1 MTLKEKLLAHMKE
14 ALRSKDSIR
23 LNTIRSLISAT
34 KNQEID
40 LRRELQDEEVLSLI
54 TREVKKRKEAS
65 SLYKQGGR
73 TDLMEKEDQE
83 QLILQAYL
91 PEQVSEEVLR
101 KRIQEVIDK
110 QADIAKNKINLLN
123 LQKSKIINK
132 KYKKLKLLG
141 PCDLKQKLNIEVNAI
156 SKSAREKIEKL
167 SGKVKFY

>member
-83 QLILQAYL
+83 QLILKAYL

-101 KRIQEVIDK
+101 KRIQEVIEETG
-110 QADIAKNKINLLN
+110 ADGMKDFGKIMKVLVPEFKGKADNALI
-123 LQKSKIINK
+123 K
-132 KYKKLKLLG
+132 
-141 PCDLKQKLNIEVNAI
+141 DLAGDF
-156 SKSAREKIEKL
+156 L
-167 SGKVKFY
+167 S

>member
-1 MTLKEKLLAHMKE
+1 MKE

-83 QLILQAYL
+83 QLILNAYL

-101 KRIQEVIDK
+101 KRIQEVIEETG
-110 QADIAKNKINLLN
+110 ADGMKDFGKIMKVLVPEFKGKADNALI
-123 LQKSKIINK
+123 K
-132 KYKKLKLLG
+132 
-141 PCDLKQKLNIEVNAI
+141 DLAGEF
-156 SKSAREKIEKL
+156 L
-167 SGKVKFY
+167 S

>member
-73 TDLMEKEDQE
+73 ADLMEKEDQE

-101 KRIQEVIDK
+101 KRIQEVIEETG
-110 QADIAKNKINLLN
+110 ADGMKDFGKIMKVLVPEFKGKADNALI
-123 LQKSKIINK
+123 K
-132 KYKKLKLLG
+132 
-141 PCDLKQKLNIEVNAI
+141 DLAGDF
-156 SKSAREKIEKL
+156 L
-167 SGKVKFY
+167 S

>member
-14 ALRSKDSIR
+14 ALRSKDTIR

-91 PEQVSEEVLR
+91 PEQVSEEILR
-101 KRIQEVIDK
+101 KRIQEVIEEIG
-110 QADIAKNKINLLN
+110 ADGMQDFGKIMKVLVPEFKGKADNALIKDLAGEFLN
-123 LQKSKIINK
+123 
-132 KYKKLKLLG
+132 
-141 PCDLKQKLNIEVNAI
+141 
-156 SKSAREKIEKL
+156 
-167 SGKVKFY
+167 